1 MIEFKE
7 IPNYEN
13 YEISKCGIVR
23 KNGEILKQRLDK
35 DKRPRI
41 NLSKKGVKTTFNI
54 NQLVNKTF
62 LSTH

>member
-1 MIEFKE
+1 MIKFKE

-13 YEISKCGIVR
+13 YEISVCGIIR
-23 KNGEILKQRLDK
+23 KNGKELKQRLDK
-35 DKRPRI
+35 DNRPRI

-54 NQLVNKTF
+54 NQLVNRTF